1 MLKNL
6 RMILIIVFVIAICLT
21 ILLRETI
28 NTQKTDFVMDTIMT
42 INAKGVNSKNA
53 TQKAFDR
60 TREIE
65 ARMTAHNI
73 HSDLSTGILHSD
85 TKSVIERG
93 LYFSEKSGGLFDIS
107 IKPLVDL
114 WDIQSANP
122 KVPNDLDI
130 KKAMAMVD
138 YKKVKI
144 DGEKLIL
151 PQGMSI
157 DLGAIAKGYGADEAT
172 QVLRDNGIKDAIV
185 DIGGDVVVIGT
196 KKVGIQNPIGVA
208 TGEYMGII
216 EVTDGTVVTSG
227 SYERNFIQDGKL
239 YHHILN
245 PYTGYPSDSG
255 LLSAT
260 IIGKNSMDA
269 DAMATI
275 VFMMGNKG
283 LEFAKQMGVQAM
295 TIDKNNIVRTTGDF
309 SLVIT
314 DDKFKLEEKV

>member
-1 MLKNL
+1 LKNL
-6 RMILIIVFVIAICLT
+6 RIILIILFVIAICLT
-21 ILLRETI
+21 IFLRETI

-42 INAKGVNSKNA
+42 INAKGINSKNA

-65 ARMTAHNI
+65 SRMTAHNI

-93 LYFSEKSGGLFDIS
+93 LYYSEKSSGLFDIS

-122 KVPNDLDI
+122 KVPNDVDI
-130 KKAMAMVD
+130 KSAMTMVD

-144 DGEKLIL
+144 DGDKLIM

-157 DLGAIAKGYGADEAT
+157 DLGAIAKGYGADEAA
-172 QVLRDNGIKDAIV
+172 QVLRENGIKDAVV

-196 KKVGIQNPIGVA
+196 KKVGIQNPLGVA
-208 TGEYMGII
+208 TGEYMGIVA
-216 EVTDGTVVTSG
+216 VTDSTVVTSG
-227 SYERNFIQDGKL
+227 SYERNFVQDGKL

-245 PYTGYPSDSG
+245 PFTGYPSDSG

-260 IIGKNSMDA
+260 IIGKSSMDA

-275 VFMMGNKG
+275 VFMMGGKG
-283 LEFAKQMGVQAM
+283 IEFAKQMGVQAM

-314 DDKFKLEEKV
+314 DDKFKLEEK

>member
-1 MLKNL
+1 
-6 RMILIIVFVIAICLT
+6 
-21 ILLRETI
+21 
-28 NTQKTDFVMDTIMT
+28 MDTIMT
-42 INAKGVNSKNA
+42 INAKGINSKNA

-65 ARMTAHNI
+65 SRMTAHNI

-93 LYFSEKSGGLFDIS
+93 LYYSEKSSGLFDIS

-122 KVPNDLDI
+122 KVPNDVDI
-130 KKAMAMVD
+130 KSAMTMVD

-144 DGEKLIL
+144 DGDKLIM

-157 DLGAIAKGYGADEAT
+157 DLGAIAKGYGADEAA
-172 QVLRDNGIKDAIV
+172 QVLRENGIKDAVV

-196 KKVGIQNPIGVA
+196 KKVGIQNPLGVA
-208 TGEYMGII
+208 TGEYMGIVA
-216 EVTDGTVVTSG
+216 VTDSTVVTSG
-227 SYERNFIQDGKL
+227 SYERNFVQDGKL

-245 PYTGYPSDSG
+245 PFTGYPSDSG

-260 IIGKNSMDA
+260 IIGKSSMDA

-275 VFMMGNKG
+275 VFMMGGKG
-283 LEFAKQMGVQAM
+283 IEFAKQMGVQAM

-314 DDKFKLEEKV
+314 DDKFKLEEK